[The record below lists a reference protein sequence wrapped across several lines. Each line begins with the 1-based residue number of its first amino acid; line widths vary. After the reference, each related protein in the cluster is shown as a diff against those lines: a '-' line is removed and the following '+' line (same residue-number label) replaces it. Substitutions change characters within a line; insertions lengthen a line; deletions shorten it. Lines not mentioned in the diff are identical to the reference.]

1 MPCQSLASSGRVK
14 LLLSREENTERVRCG
29 CFQNQRQI
37 RSGVQVGAERKENK
51 VSIDKENS
59 NGKEGPWG
67 PV

>member
-1 MPCQSLASSGRVK
+1 MKGFDVVAFKTR
-14 LLLSREENTERVRCG
+14 
-29 CFQNQRQI
+29 QRQI

-59 NGKEGPWG
+59 DGKEGPWG